1 MYNGYKFIDSD
12 AHILE
17 PPDLWERYLEPRFRG
32 EMPRS
37 YVDYKED
44 PLGFG
49 IQVVVGDSTMPFNKA
64 FSESRI
70 LLPGL
75 GDAYEDYARRGFPP
89 QMYKQAMEQVGMD
102 YNGRL
107 PHGRPVR
114 HGRTPARC
122 RYGCRLSASL

>member
-17 PPDLWERYLEPRFRG
+17 PSDIWERYLEPQFRA

-37 YVDYKED
+37 YVDYQED

-49 IQVVVGDSTMPFNKA
+49 IQVVIKDYTMPFSRE
-64 FSESRI
+64 FSQSRI

-75 GDAYEDYARRGFPP
+75 GDAYEDFARRGFPP
-89 QMYKQAMEQVGMD
+89 QMYRLAMERTGID
-102 YNGRL
+102 NL
-107 PHGRPVR
+107 LHGC
-114 HGRTPARC
+114 G
-122 RYGCRLSASL
+122 